1 MQLSITEAKGQLTAL
16 VRRAEAGDE
25 VVLTRHGQAT
35 VKPVPVRRRPDA
47 DARWGK
53 GLHPAGP
60 NFGDCFAYDV
70 AGTRDCPLLHVGAG
84 FARTDVES
92 VL

>member
-1 MQLSITEAKGQLTAL
+1 MQLSIAEAKGQPTAL

-35 VKPVPVRRRPDA
+35 MKPVPVRRRPDA

-53 GLHPAGP
+53 GFHPAGL
-60 NFGDCFAYDV
+60 NFGDCFAYHV
-70 AGTRDCPLLHVGAG
+70 ARTRDCPLLQVGAG